1 MGLKHQRRTSDSA
14 LFLLSL
20 NASFSIKISG
30 ICDQVIDKFDFNFG
44 AKFMVKTFITS
55 WLVSPLFNFNLFDG
69 QGHGLDLGVHSR
81 GQNKCVRP

>member
-1 MGLKHQRRTSDSA
+1 
-14 LFLLSL
+14 
-20 NASFSIKISG
+20 
-30 ICDQVIDKFDFNFG
+30 
-44 AKFMVKTFITS
+44 MVKTFISS